1 MRPMPMRP
9 TYSEWSM
16 VTHCM
21 ASGPSTS
28 TSGAGRSLTIMSSMG
43 NMSWLSS
50 AGSRRAKPFTAE
62 A

>member
-1 MRPMPMRP
+1 
-9 TYSEWSM
+9 M